1 MNSAI
6 PKPDTIRLQAR
17 RGSGKLHVLP
27 SAKPVQRATVGVPQQ
42 FIRAHDRANEGRR
55 CA

>member
-1 MNSAI
+1 MNPAI

-27 SAKPVQRATVGVPQQ
+27 LPKPVRSAGTVMQLRNAPVNEDRRRRA
-42 FIRAHDRANEGRR
+42 
-55 CA
+55 

>member
-27 SAKPVQRATVGVPQQ
+27 AAKPMQRAAAVQSQYPQ
-42 FIRAHDRANEGRR
+42 GRR